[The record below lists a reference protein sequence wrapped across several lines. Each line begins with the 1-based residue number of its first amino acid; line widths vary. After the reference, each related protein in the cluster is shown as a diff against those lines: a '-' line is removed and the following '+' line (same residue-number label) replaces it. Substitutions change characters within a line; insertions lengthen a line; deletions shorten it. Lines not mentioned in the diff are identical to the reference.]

1 MALTRCVAE
10 ITIIHCLE
18 EILIGELQD
27 IARVIHSAG
36 LAVQA
41 LSNAKPQSSSSSSSS
56 DGSLESHK
64 KQFKDATQQYFA
76 LLSSVDVRVRREL
89 YATEEASIPPP
100 VSIVS
105 GAGAAVPAAATGAF
119 NALDISWLN
128 SRKDTVGKDKEAE
141 LWAAARGYVERLRRA
156 ATQQQGEQNG
166 EHEEMQVD

>member
-1 MALTRCVAE
+1 M
-10 ITIIHCLE
+10 
-18 EILIGELQD
+18 GEPQD
-27 IARVIHSAG
+27 VARVIHSAG

-41 LSNAKPQSSSSSSSS
+41 LTNTKPQTSSS

-100 VSIVS
+100 EPIS
-105 GAGAAVPAAATGAF
+105 GAGAGVPAAAPSAF

-141 LWAAARGYVERLRRA
+141 LWAAARGYVERLRQA
-156 ATQQQGEQNG
+156 ATQQQAEQNG